1 MEVAIIGLGRMGGNM
16 ALRLLNKGHKVH
28 AYNRS
33 ESKRDEYAEKGII
46 VYDSIDEMVK
56 TIVPP
61 RIIWIML
68 PAGEVVDNAIAQCTA
83 LADKDDII
91 IDGGN
96 SLYKD
101 DIERAKELKQQNIN
115 YMDIGVSGG
124 VWGLANGY
132 CMMCGGDK
140 KVFDY
145 IEPLLESLG
154 ENKSYMYTGPAGSG
168 HFVKMIHNG
177 IEYAMMQ
184 SYAEGFE
191 LLKSSPLLENTNLGD
206 IATLWN
212 KGSVVR
218 SWLLELL
225 EDKLNDDDKLSD
237 FSGSVGDSGEGR
249 WTAMYALERGVSA
262 EAISYAV
269 YKRFMS
275 QNENLFADK
284 VLSALRAG
292 FGGHKEHR
300 ES

>member
-16 ALRLLNKGHKVH
+16 ALRLLNKGHNVH

-33 ESKRDEYAEKGII
+33 ESKREQFAQKGIK
-46 VYDSIDEMVK
+46 VYASIEDLIKNIE
-56 TIVPP
+56 PP

-68 PAGEVVDNAIAQCTA
+68 PAGDVVDKTIAECSKFA
-83 LADKDDII
+83 EAEDII

-101 DIERAKELKQQNIN
+101 DIKRADELEKQDIS

-132 CMMCGGDK
+132 CMMCGGEK
-140 KVFDY
+140 KIFDY

-191 LLKSSPLLENTNLGD
+191 LLKSSPLLEKTNLGD

-225 EDKLNDDDKLSD
+225 EDKLHDDDKLSD

-292 FGGHKEHR
+292 FGGHKEHG
-300 ES
+300 EN

>member
-1 MEVAIIGLGRMGGNM
+1 MEVGIIGLGRMGGNM
-16 ALRLLNKGHKVH
+16 AHRLVNKGHKVH
-28 AYNRS
+28 GFNRS
-33 ESKRDEYAEKGII
+33 EAKRDEFSKKGIL
-46 VYDSIDEMVK
+46 VYDSVSKMLENLK
-56 TIVPP
+56 SP
-61 RIIWIML
+61 RIVWIML
-68 PAGEVVDNAIAQCTA
+68 PAGKVVENMITECLEGLDQN
-83 LADKDDII
+83 DIL

-101 DIERAKELKQQNIN
+101 DILRAKLLSEKKIN

-124 VWGLANGY
+124 VWGFENGY
-132 CMMCGGDK
+132 CMMCGGERK
-140 KVFDY
+140 IFDY
-145 IEPLLESLG
+145 IEPLLMSLG
-154 ENKSYMYTGPAGSG
+154 ENNSHMYTGPAGSG

-191 LLKSSPLLENTNLGD
+191 LLKSSPLLAETNLGE

-225 EDKLNDDDKLSD
+225 EAQLKDDDKLSS
-237 FSGSVGDSGEGR
+237 FSGAVGDSGEGR
-249 WTAMYALERGVSA
+249 WTAMYALEQGVSA
-262 EAISYAV
+262 EAISYSV

-275 QNENLFADK
+275 QNKNIYADK

-292 FGGHKEHR
+292 FGGHKEHGV
-300 ES
+300 

>member
-16 ALRLLNKGHKVH
+16 AHRLVGKGHKVH

-33 ESKRDEYAEKGII
+33 ESKRNEFSQKGVS
-46 VYDSIDEMVK
+46 VYESVEEMISNLK
-56 TIVPP
+56 PP

-68 PAGEVVDNAIAQCTA
+68 PAGEIVENMIAECLQY
-83 LADKDDII
+83 LDQDDIL

-101 DIERAKELKQQNIN
+101 DIVRAKALKEKTIE

-124 VWGLANGY
+124 IWGLEKGY
-132 CMMCGGDK
+132 CMMCGGEK
-140 KVFDY
+140 KTFEH
-145 IEPLLESLG
+145 IEPLLQSLG
-154 ENKSYMYTGPAGSG
+154 ENNSYMYTGPAGSG

-191 LLKSSPLLENTNLGD
+191 LLKSSSLLENTDLGE
-206 IATLWN
+206 IASLWN

-225 EDKLNDDDKLSD
+225 EDKLRDDDKLAD

-249 WTAMYALERGVSA
+249 WTAMYALESGVSA
-262 EAISYAV
+262 EAISYSV

-275 QNENLFADK
+275 QNKNLYADK

-292 FGGHKEHR
+292 FGGHKEHGV
-300 ES
+300 